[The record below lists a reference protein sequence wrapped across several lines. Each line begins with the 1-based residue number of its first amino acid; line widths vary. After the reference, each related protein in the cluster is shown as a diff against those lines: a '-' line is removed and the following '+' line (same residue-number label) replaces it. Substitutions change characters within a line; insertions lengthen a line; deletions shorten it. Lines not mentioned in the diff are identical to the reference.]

1 MDVPTVCLF
10 IGVLLLLT
18 TATLGL
24 RTLLKYTD
32 YGVDPAIIE
41 TFRLRLRT
49 WWILFGLLASAFFF
63 GAAATI
69 ILFLFLS
76 FIILREYITLT
87 PKSPADHQTLF
98 WIYLFFTP
106 LQFALVGVNPEW
118 FLQVTGFTP
127 YQVFSLLLP
136 GYVFLILPGM
146 MAISGDPKRFLER
159 TAKLQLGLI
168 VCVYSLSYAPA
179 LLTLDLPNG
188 SPASEPSATMVMER
202 PLEETVIAFLVGEDI
217 SADQPAADH
226 SSAEEPP
233 PVALN
238 DDVIN
243 GSATT
248 ENAIAENAIAENTTV
263 DMVLANGSDLSATQL
278 LRVFPIISGKHFQLL
293 FFFIIIVQM
302 GDVFQYLW
310 SRASRRYVVAGNIN
324 STRTWVGVLG
334 GVMTTALL
342 GGALWYFTPFPQL
355 WQAGLAAMLIAFM
368 GFLGSM
374 TMSAIKR
381 DRGVGSYGALIP
393 GHSGFLDRLDS
404 LCFAAPVFY
413 HFVWYFVR

>member
-1 MDVPTVCLF
+1 MPVSPTWGEFDKMKHVDTPTLCLF
-10 IGVLLLLT
+10 CGVLLLLVVA
-18 TATLGL
+18 TAGL
-24 RTLLKYTD
+24 RSLLKYTD
-32 YGVDPAIIE
+32 FGVDPAIIE
-41 TFRLRLRT
+41 AFRPRIRT
-49 WWILFGLLASAFFF
+49 WWILFGLLACVFFI
-63 GAAATI
+63 GPIATI
-69 ILFLFLS
+69 IFFFFLS
-76 FIILREYITLT
+76 VTILREYITLT

-106 LQFALVGVNPEW
+106 LQFALVGVNPDRFE
-118 FLQVTGFTP
+118 QATGFMP
-127 YQVFSLLLP
+127 YQVFSVLLP

-188 SPASEPSATMVMER
+188 QAIHEPPAATVLNQ
-202 PLEETVIAFLVGEDI
+202 PLEGTVIETL
-217 SADQPAADH
+217 
-226 SSAEEPP
+226 
-233 PVALN
+233 
-238 DDVIN
+238 
-243 GSATT
+243 GSAGEAVEFQQTT
-248 ENAIAENAIAENTTV
+248 LIDEGDSTV
-263 DMVLANGSDLSATQL
+263 TQL
-278 LRVFPIISGKHFQLL
+278 FRILPIIHGKHFQLL
-293 FFFIIIVQM
+293 FFFILVVQL

-310 SRASRRYVVAGNIN
+310 SCAARQHVVAGQIN
-324 STRTWVGVLG
+324 STRTWEGVLG
-334 GVMTTALL
+334 GMMTSALL
-342 GGALWYFTPFPQL
+342 GVALGYFTPFPQW
-355 WQAGLAAMLIAFM
+355 WQAGLAAMLVALM

-413 HFVWYFVR
+413 HFVRYFVT